1 MDRKP
6 RIRKVETVRE
16 RAEKAERKAGKPKKR
31 PVRTAA
37 HRTVRVFG
45 FLKFLRV
52 LKKPLRIISLPL
64 RPVWWLLKKLFP
76 KYFIN
81 SFKEL
86 RQVTWPGRKETWKLT
101 FAVLI
106 FAVAFGLVITLTDY
120 ALSNAV
126 KRIVL
131 R

>member
-16 RAEKAERKAGKPKKR
+16 RAEKADIKAGKPRKQ
-31 PVRTAA
+31 PVRKVA
-37 HRTVRVFG
+37 RKTVKIFS
-45 FLKFLRV
+45 FLKVLRIF
-52 LKKPLRIISLPL
+52 KKPLRIISMPL
-64 RPVWWLLKKLFP
+64 RPLWWLVKKLFP

-81 SFKEL
+81 AFREV
-86 RQVTWPGRKETWKLT
+86 RQVSWPGRRETWKLT
-101 FAVLI
+101 FAVII
-106 FAVAFGLVITLTDY
+106 FAVMFGLIIALTDY
-120 ALSNAV
+120 GLSNAV